1 MVNERVLATLC
12 FWAALA
18 RPATLLE
25 IHQWLVFSRTQTNS
39 VSLGQVQVALD
50 ELILAGVVHTQ
61 FGFYLLASCPL
72 EWCERRIE
80 QEKET
85 VQKYRK
91 FLPALWWFQAV
102 PFVRAVLASG
112 SLALETCT
120 PQSDWDVFVVARS
133 GRLYTARMGLTVVAW
148 LLGRLRTKHSVVVR
162 DLFCLN
168 HYVAD
173 EALELGHHSLY
184 VAHVLGRL
192 VPAYDLPAQAGP
204 HGHANNLWQA
214 NSWTHA
220 MVPGADGPPPQHQ
233 LRSVRDSFLLKCV
246 RRMAEWVLGGALGD
260 TLERFV
266 MHVQVRR
273 IVRGSSF
280 GGRIQATLTEIEFHP
295 HSHERTVVERTNEY
309 LARYDLQNY
318 FIEDSG
324 LDPR

>member
-25 IHQWLVFSRTQTNS
+25 IHQWLVPSRTQAHA

-133 GRLYTARMGLTVVAW
+133 GRLYTARMGLTMMAW
-148 LLGRLRTKHSVVVR
+148 ALGRLRTKRSVVVR

-173 EALELGHHSLY
+173 GALELGHHSLY

-192 VPAYDLPAQAGP
+192 VPSYDIYGY
-204 HGHANNLWQA
+204 ANNLWQA
-214 NSWTHA
+214 NAWA
-220 MVPGADGPPPQHQ
+220 RMLVPGVDGPPPPHR
-233 LRSVRDSFLLKCV
+233 LRSVRDSFILKYL
-246 RRMAEWVLGGALGD
+246 RRVGEWVLGGALGD
-260 TLERFV
+260 ALERFM
-266 MHVQVRR
+266 MHMQVRR

-309 LARYDLQNY
+309 LAHYDLQKY
-318 FIEDSG
+318 SIEDSG

>member
-25 IHQWLVFSRTQTNS
+25 IHQWLVSSRTQTSS

-72 EWCERRIE
+72 AWCERRIE

-85 VQKYRK
+85 VQKYRT

-120 PQSDWDVFVVARS
+120 SQSDWDVLVVARS
-133 GRLYTARMGLTVVAW
+133 GRLYTARIGLTVMAW
-148 LLGRLRTKHSVVVR
+148 LLGRLRTKHSVIVR

-168 HYVAD
+168 HYVSD
-173 EALELGHHSLY
+173 GALELSHRSLY

-192 VPAYDLPAQAGP
+192 VPSYDPQGY
-204 HGHANNLWQA
+204 ANNLWQA
-214 NSWTHA
+214 NAWTRTL
-220 MVPGADGPPPQHQ
+220 VPGADGPPPQHQ

-246 RRMAEWVLGGALGD
+246 RRMGEWVLGGALGD
-260 TLERFV
+260 ALERFM
-266 MHVQVRR
+266 MHMQVRR

-309 LARYDLQNY
+309 LAHYDLQKY